1 MNLEELKKKMDEE
14 HYIYDDTL
22 STVLY
27 VALQLGRPL
36 LIEGAAGVG
45 KTEVAK
51 VMAAALD
58 RELVRLQCY
67 EGLDE
72 SKALYEWNYQKQL
85 LSIQVNMNAQD
96 REALTR
102 SLFSDEYLLERPLL
116 KSIRSEKPV
125 VLLIDEIDKA
135 DEEFEAFLLELLS
148 EMQVTIP
155 EVGTI
160 RANSVPFVVLTSNR
174 ARPLSEALRRRCAY
188 LYIEYPDMEK
198 ELAIL
203 RAKLPHVDDRL
214 CAQVALAVQKLR
226 SNEVILKK
234 PSIAETLDWAAALDA
249 LGIRE
254 LTPDALRKTAGFVL
268 KNNEDMAALARQTA
282 DKLDAMGI
290 KFKVVNV
297 VDLVKLQ
304 SAKENNEALSDEE
317 FAELFTEDKPVLFAY
332 HSYARDVRGL
342 IYDRPN
348 HDNFNVHGYEEQ
360 GSTTTPYDMVRV
372 NNIDRY
378 ELQAE
383 ALRMIDADKYA
394 DKINELEAFRQE
406 AFQFAVDNG
415 YDHPDYT
422 DWVYS
427 GVNTNKQGAVSATAA
442 TAGDNE

>member
-1 MNLEELKKKMDEE
+1 MNLEELKRKMDEE

-160 RANSVPFVVLTSNR
+160 KANSVPFVVLTSNR

-226 SNEVILKK
+226 SNEVILRNLRRLC
-234 PSIAETLDWAAALDA
+234 ETGKRVEIRMPLVPGANDDEATLRGIGALLGSLPIERMRVLPYHSMARSKYAALGMEDTLPRVESPTEA
-249 LGIRE
+249 EVGRAVVLLRE
-254 LTPDALRKTAGFVL
+254 YGVPA
-268 KNNEDMAALARQTA
+268 
-282 DKLDAMGI
+282 I
-290 KFKVVNV
+290 
-297 VDLVKLQ
+297 
-304 SAKENNEALSDEE
+304 
-317 FAELFTEDKPVLFAY
+317 
-332 HSYARDVRGL
+332 
-342 IYDRPN
+342 
-348 HDNFNVHGYEEQ
+348 
-360 GSTTTPYDMVRV
+360 
-372 NNIDRY
+372 
-378 ELQAE
+378 
-383 ALRMIDADKYA
+383 
-394 DKINELEAFRQE
+394 
-406 AFQFAVDNG
+406 
-415 YDHPDYT
+415 
-422 DWVYS
+422 S
-427 GVNTNKQGAVSATAA
+427 GR
-442 TAGDNE
+442 E

>member
-1 MNLEELKKKMDEE
+1 MTYEELKAKMDDC
-14 HYIYDDTL
+14 HYIYDETL
-22 STVLY
+22 ATILY
-27 VALQLGRPL
+27 VSLQLGRPL

-51 VMAAALD
+51 VMASALGRD
-58 RELVRLQCY
+58 LVRLQCY

-96 REALTR
+96 RDSLTK

-116 KSIRSEKPV
+116 QSIRSERSV

-148 EMQVTIP
+148 EMQVSIP
-155 EVGTI
+155 EIGTI
-160 RANSVPFVVLTSNR
+160 KAKSIPFVVLTSNR

-226 SNEVILKK
+226 ANDIILKK

-254 LTPDALRKTAGFVL
+254 LTPDALRQTAGFVL
-268 KNNEDMAALARQTA
+268 KNNED
-282 DKLDAMGI
+282 LDAI
-290 KFKVVNV
+290 
-297 VDLVKLQ
+297 DL
-304 SAKENNEALSDEE
+304 DTEE
-317 FAELFTEDKPVLFAY
+317 PHTCTCGGSCGG
-332 HSYARDVRGL
+332 H
-342 IYDRPN
+342 
-348 HDNFNVHGYEEQ
+348 HHG
-360 GSTTTPYDMVRV
+360 
-372 NNIDRY
+372 
-378 ELQAE
+378 
-383 ALRMIDADKYA
+383 
-394 DKINELEAFRQE
+394 
-406 AFQFAVDNG
+406 
-415 YDHPDYT
+415 
-422 DWVYS
+422 
-427 GVNTNKQGAVSATAA
+427 
-442 TAGDNE
+442 

>member
-1 MNLEELKKKMDEE
+1 MTYEELKAKMDES
-14 HYIYDDTL
+14 HYIYDETL
-22 STVLY
+22 ATVLF

-51 VMAAALD
+51 VMAAALARD
-58 RELVRLQCY
+58 LVRLQCY

-96 REALTR
+96 RDSLTK

-116 KSIRSEKPV
+116 QSIRSEKPV

-155 EVGTI
+155 EIGTVKAKSI
-160 RANSVPFVVLTSNR
+160 PFVVLTSNR

-188 LYIEYPDMEK
+188 LYIEYPDMNK

-226 SNEVILKK
+226 SNEMILKK

-254 LTPDALRKTAGFVL
+254 LTPDALRQTAGFVL
-268 KNNEDMAALARQTA
+268 KNNED
-282 DKLDAMGI
+282 LDAM
-290 KFKVVNV
+290 
-297 VDLVKLQ
+297 D
-304 SAKENNEALSDEE
+304 
-317 FAELFTEDKPVLFAY
+317 
-332 HSYARDVRGL
+332 
-342 IYDRPN
+342 
-348 HDNFNVHGYEEQ
+348 
-360 GSTTTPYDMVRV
+360 
-372 NNIDRY
+372 
-378 ELQAE
+378 
-383 ALRMIDADKYA
+383 
-394 DKINELEAFRQE
+394 LEADPE
-406 AFQFAVDNG
+406 PGHTCTCGGSCGGHHHD
-415 YDHPDYT
+415 
-422 DWVYS
+422 
-427 GVNTNKQGAVSATAA
+427 
-442 TAGDNE
+442 